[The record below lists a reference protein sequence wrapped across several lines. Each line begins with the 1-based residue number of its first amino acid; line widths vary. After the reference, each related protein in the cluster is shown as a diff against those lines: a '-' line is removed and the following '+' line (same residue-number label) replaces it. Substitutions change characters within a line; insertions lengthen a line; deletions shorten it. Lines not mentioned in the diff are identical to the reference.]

1 MALLPGWN
9 HTPAMQP
16 DAPQT
21 RPYSALRRRVA
32 LVFGGLL
39 LTTMTAGSLASRAPS
54 LGAAPA
60 GERLTRIADNP
71 LWNGKTFQNPM
82 PTSTVALKDTWAMLE
97 AYATNRAEV
106 EPTIDLPVTRPEDLL
121 PVGNDRLRVTW
132 MGHSS
137 MLVEI
142 DGRLILTD
150 PVWGPRASPFS
161 WVGPVRFH
169 EPPLP
174 LEELPRLDAVVIS
187 HDHYDH
193 LDHPTILALAEIEV
207 PFFVPLG
214 IGAHLEFWG
223 VPAERITE
231 LSWWEEVDL
240 DGLRV
245 VSTPARHFS
254 GRGVT
259 DGNKTLWSSWAFV
272 GEHHR
277 VWFSGDTGPAQEM
290 FEEIGQ
296 RLGPFDMTMIE
307 VGAWNA
313 LWGEI
318 HLGPEAATL
327 VHQRVRGEVLV
338 PVHWGTFNLALHAWD
353 QPIAYLIDL
362 TEAAGITLAAPLVG
376 GTIDPAD
383 VQVADF
389 WKKRHALA
397 RE

>member
-1 MALLPGWN
+1 MA
-9 HTPAMQP
+9 
-16 DAPQT
+16 
-21 RPYSALRRRVA
+21 
-32 LVFGGLL
+32 
-39 LTTMTAGSLASRAPS
+39 TTTAGFFASRAPS
-54 LGAAPA
+54 IGASPA
-60 GERLTRIADNP
+60 GDRLARIGENP

-82 PTSTVALKDTWAMLE
+82 PTSTVAFKDTWPMLK

-106 EPTIDLPVTRPEDLL
+106 EPSVEIPLVTPVDLV
-121 PVGNDRLRVTW
+121 PVGSDRLRVTW

-142 DGRLILTD
+142 DGRLLLTD

-161 WVGPVRFH
+161 WTGPARFH

-174 LEELPRLDAVVIS
+174 LEALPRLDAVIIS

-193 LDHPTILALAEIEV
+193 LDHPSILALLETDV
-207 PFFVPLG
+207 PFIVPLG
-214 IGAHLEFWG
+214 VGAHLESWG

-231 LSWWEEVDL
+231 LSWWEEADVA
-240 DGLRV
+240 GLRV
-245 VSTPARHFS
+245 ASTPARHFS

-259 DGNKTLWSSWAFV
+259 DRNKTLWTSWAFV

-277 VWFSGDTGPAQEM
+277 VWFSGDTGPAADF

-296 RLGPFDMTMIE
+296 RLGPFDLTMIE

-318 HLGPEAATL
+318 HLGPEAATV
-327 VHQRVRGEVLV
+327 VHQQVRGDVMV

-353 QPIAYLIDL
+353 EPITHLIDL
-362 TEAAGITLAAPLVG
+362 ADAAGIELAAPLVG

-383 VQVADF
+383 VKVADF
-389 WKKRHALA
+389 WKQRHALA
-397 RE
+397 AR

>member
-1 MALLPGWN
+1 MA
-9 HTPAMQP
+9 
-16 DAPQT
+16 
-21 RPYSALRRRVA
+21 
-32 LVFGGLL
+32 
-39 LTTMTAGSLASRAPS
+39 TTTAGFFASRAPS
-54 LGAAPA
+54 IGATPA
-60 GERLTRIADNP
+60 GDRLARIGENP

-82 PTSTVALKDTWAMLE
+82 PTSTVAFKDTWAMLK

-106 EPTIDLPVTRPEDLL
+106 EPSVELPLVAPVDLV
-121 PVGNDRLRVTW
+121 PVGDDRLRVTW

-142 DGRLILTD
+142 DGRLLLTD

-161 WVGPVRFH
+161 WTGPARFH

-174 LEELPRLDAVVIS
+174 LEALPRLDAVVIS

-193 LDHPTILALAEIEV
+193 LDHPSILALLETDV
-207 PFFVPLG
+207 PFIVPLG
-214 IGAHLEFWG
+214 VGAHLESWG
-223 VPAERITE
+223 VPPERITE
-231 LSWWEEVDL
+231 LSWWDEADVS
-240 DGLRV
+240 GLRI

-259 DGNKTLWSSWAFV
+259 DRNKTLWTSWAFV

-277 VWFSGDTGPAQEM
+277 VWFSGDTGPAADF

-296 RLGPFDMTMIE
+296 RLGPFDLTMIE

-318 HLGPEAATL
+318 HLGPEAATV
-327 VHQRVRGEVLV
+327 VHQQVRGDVMV

-353 QPIAYLIDL
+353 QPITHLIDL
-362 TEAAGITLAAPLVG
+362 ADAAGIKLAAPLVG

-383 VQVADF
+383 VRVADF
-389 WKKRHALA
+389 WKQRHALA
-397 RE
+397 TR